1 MASSQPE
8 NGYAGSAARLLLKS
22 IIPAILCAG
31 SVVCA
36 QAQQYAHPAPTG
48 DTSKTSTETSQT
60 AVANTDPTRTTET
73 HTTSGN
79 QTVDKKRT
87 EILGANSEYQPNAE
101 TEKETVQVDATTT
114 RTVERTYQW
123 DVDGHRNLVKVTE
136 EDARGSA
143 NGDGHVVS
151 TTSNVDDEGNV
162 HVVQREVADT
172 KKTGADAQE
181 TKTTI
186 YVVDGNGGLIPNVQ
200 TQELQKTNADKSV
213 EVTKTTLVPTSTDHW
228 GVQEV
233 RESTITKDGDTRTS
247 DVRIMEA
254 DSEGRLSE
262 VSRTVAKDTDT
273 AAGGKVSTVETYST
287 DVSGITPD
295 GSLHLSRKVM
305 TVQGGE
311 SGGGKTTV
319 QEVQQPKPGDP
330 LTGLQVTTTT
340 KYIVQY
346 GGSNEQ
352 QAKATQMR
360 DVNGN
365 FNTVD
370 VETQQ
375 STQPPPATPPA
386 PPAPTDKPK

>member
-1 MASSQPE
+1 MPSSQPE
-8 NGYAGSAARLLLKS
+8 NRFARSAAKLLLKS
-22 IIPAILCAG
+22 VIPAILFAG
-31 SVVCA
+31 SLVCA

-60 AVANTDPTRTTET
+60 AVPNTDPTRTTET
-73 HTTSGN
+73 HTTSGD

-87 EILGANSEYQPNAE
+87 DILGANGEYQPNAE
-101 TEKETVQVDATTT
+101 TETETVHVDDTTT
-114 RTVERTYQW
+114 RKVERTYQW
-123 DVDGHRNLVKVTE
+123 DVNGHRNLVKVTE

-143 NGDGHVVS
+143 SGDAHVVS

-162 HVVQREVADT
+162 HIVQREVADT
-172 KKTGADAQE
+172 KKTSPDAQE

-200 TQELQKTNADKSV
+200 TQELQKTNADKTI

-233 RESTITKDGDTRTS
+233 KQSTITKDGDTLTS
-247 DVRIMEA
+247 DVRILEA

-262 VSRTVAKDTDT
+262 VSRTVAKDTET
-273 AAGGKVSTVETYST
+273 AAGGKVSTVETFST
-287 DVSGITPD
+287 DVPGITPD

-311 SGGGKTTV
+311 ADGGKTTV
-319 QEVQQPKPGDP
+319 QEVQEPKAGDP
-330 LTGLQVTTTT
+330 LTGLQVTTKT

-386 PPAPTDKPK
+386 QPAPADKPK

>member
-1 MASSQPE
+1 MPSSKPK
-8 NGYAGSAARLLLKS
+8 NRFAGSAAKLLLKS
-22 IIPAILCAG
+22 VIPVILCTG

-60 AVANTDPTRTTET
+60 AVPNTDPTRTTET

-87 EILGANSEYQPNAE
+87 EILGANGEYQPNAE
-101 TEKETVQVDATTT
+101 NDTTT
-114 RTVERTYQW
+114 RKVERTYQW
-123 DVDGHRNLVKVTE
+123 DVNGHRNLVKVTE

-143 NGDGHVVS
+143 SGDAHVVS

-162 HVVQREVADT
+162 HVVQREVAET
-172 KKTGADAQE
+172 KKLSPDAQE
-181 TKTTI
+181 TKTTV

-200 TQELQKTNADKSV
+200 TQELQTTKADKTV

-247 DVRIMEA
+247 DVRILEA

-273 AAGGKVSTVETYST
+273 AAGGKVSTVETFST
-287 DVSGITPD
+287 DVPGITPD

-311 SGGGKTTV
+311 AGGGKTTV
-319 QEVQQPKPGDP
+319 QEVEQPKPGDP
-330 LTGLQVTTTT
+330 LTGLQVTTKT
-340 KYIVQY
+340 KYVVQY

-386 PPAPTDKPK
+386 QPAPTDKPK